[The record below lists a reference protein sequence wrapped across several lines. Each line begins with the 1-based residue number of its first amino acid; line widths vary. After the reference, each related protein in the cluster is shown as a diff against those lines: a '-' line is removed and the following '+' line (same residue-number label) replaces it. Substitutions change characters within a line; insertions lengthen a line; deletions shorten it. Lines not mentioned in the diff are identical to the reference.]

1 VPGCRWLAPLSEYSQ
16 HKLRGSIKKNK
27 PDGLFKFKKMLL
39 NSDLGIP
46 GWPAPQEN
54 AAGTRGYV
62 RCCIPASMAWMSGH
76 AGDPVREACTVPLRV
91 SLTDLGSLSI
101 WPYKKQSGLFLF

>member
-1 VPGCRWLAPLSEYSQ
+1 VRVCRRLAPLSEYSQ

-46 GWPAPQEN
+46 GSLAPPEN
-54 AAGTRGYV
+54 AAGTRGYAG
-62 RCCIPASMAWMSGH
+62 RCIPASRAWLSGH
-76 AGDPVREACTVPLRV
+76 PRDPVRKACTVPLRV

-101 WPYKKQSGLFLF
+101 WLYKKQSGLFLF